1 MSARTGRWFP
11 STIEGGQIRCAL
23 SRSITDQQLMFEK
36 QRLCGDGTYTT
47 PAHEFRDGDKKV
59 DGEHE
64 QVAHGV
70 NGTTPANVCKTARFM

>member
-1 MSARTGRWFP
+1 
-11 STIEGGQIRCAL
+11 
-23 SRSITDQQLMFEK
+23 
-36 QRLCGDGTYTT
+36 
-47 PAHEFRDGDKKV
+47 V